1 MEDKE
6 LINKLKELKNIEP
19 SKDWALSTKVRI
31 LGEVP
36 NSGFSWNSGLV
47 HQFIFGYN
55 KIIFAAV
62 ALFGMVAGS
71 FTIAQNSLPGDPFY
85 ALKKFTESCKMAFVS
100 DEDLPMMKLELANQK
115 LEELNEVAQSNQ
127 SKKLASAIQ
136 EAQASISNAAKEI
149 IKVQESDVQ
158 DIVSETKKV
167 QENKEKIESLGIEVG
182 DNTDLDS
189 ALVQLIQR
197 EIDDLQVNTLTEEQ
211 KETFNQAVEDF
222 KAGNY
227 SDALEKIL
235 LLSNPNK

>member
-6 LINKLKELKNIEP
+6 LISKIKELKKIEP
-19 SKDWALSTKVRI
+19 GKDWVISAKVRI

-36 NSGFSWNSGLV
+36 SNGFSWNSRLV

-62 ALFGMVAGS
+62 ALFGIVAGS
-71 FTIAQNSLPGDPFY
+71 FTFAQNSLPGDPFY

-100 DEDLPMMKLELANQK
+100 DENLPMMKLELANQK
-115 LEELNEVAQSNQ
+115 LQELNEVAQSNQ
-127 SKKLASAIQ
+127 SRKLASAIQ
-136 EAQASISNAAKEI
+136 EAQASISNAAREMI
-149 IKVQESDVQ
+149 NVSEPDVQE
-158 DIVSETKKV
+158 IVSETKKV
-167 QENKEKIESLGIEVG
+167 EESKEKIESLGIEFG

-197 EIDDLQVNTLTEEQ
+197 QIDDLQVSTLTEEQ
-211 KETFNQAVEDF
+211 KEIFNQAVEDF
-222 KAGNY
+222 KAGDY

-235 LLSNPNK
+235 LLSNPQ